1 MAAAGLAR
9 YGVRREAGI
18 VLHGLI
24 DATEYLPHRRLPELF
39 GGFARRRHGAEPVRD
54 DITCQ
59 PIPEAPAVTL
69 RDVVYW
75 GRSLTL
81 TNTSPAV

>member
-9 YGVRREAGI
+9 YGFRREAGI

-39 GGFARRRHGAEPVRD
+39 GGFARRRHGAEPAED
-54 DITCQ
+54 DIIGQ
-59 PIPEAPAVTL
+59 SIPEGPAISL
-69 RDVVYW
+69 RDVVYR
-75 GRSLTL
+75 GHSLTL